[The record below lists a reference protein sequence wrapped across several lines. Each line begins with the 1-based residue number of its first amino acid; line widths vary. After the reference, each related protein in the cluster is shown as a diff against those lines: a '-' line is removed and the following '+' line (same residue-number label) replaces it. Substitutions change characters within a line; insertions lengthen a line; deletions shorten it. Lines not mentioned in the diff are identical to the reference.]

1 MSSLAI
7 EQALRSQSARFR
19 KFSWPI
25 LILSAA
31 LTAGLVVDLAFVDT
45 PSFHTDLSEF
55 APDSE
60 SADAHDRINEHF
72 SNETRP
78 MFVHVTRDDGGNVL
92 DMQSLNLMDS
102 HLDLVKEESELM
114 QGVVENWI
122 TAPSILQLALDEE
135 ANGTNL
141 SDVDSWEE
149 MLNLVIDVNESDC
162 PGDVSKQREVAQFI
176 LDGMLHKDFDGS
188 EICLWIETNSEEGS
202 ATVSASSTLWILEID
217 PDLSSDERK
226 VKQNQL
232 RELFLQLSEES
243 ELNYGVASLDLISH
257 DIDEGTFDNLATLI
271 LLAVVVV
278 VVLLAI
284 SFRSVKGVVF
294 PLVGLS
300 FALIWTYGILNLMG
314 ARFTAL
320 EVAVAPLVLGL
331 GIDYSIHLQRRY
343 NSFKEQIGD
352 SAESWLASCGKLST
366 PLGLAVITTVAAFLA
381 NIISP
386 LPPLETFG
394 IALAMGVVSAF
405 INATVVV
412 GALHVVL
419 ESSDGK
425 VPADPIRMPWLSKKL
440 VDLQRTQQV
449 LVLIVALIVSGASI
463 IGAMGL
469 ETEFDLTDF
478 LDDDME
484 IMEVREELDSS
495 YESAGWKVVY
505 ILMEPANSAEE
516 IDSDFTLLNEMRG
529 LHYDLANN
537 HDVVGGGSVD
547 SSPSYEGPYKVLYD
561 AVDNDVL
568 FGERYGL
575 VIANGDL
582 RRGISS
588 QFDLG
593 AAFANLSE
601 NTSIADPFTGES
613 WAERVA
619 NTVHLDGDKI
629 EHIRI
634 EVRVDASTSSETSR
648 VVKWFEDELGGE
660 KDTGKM
666 RSVLSG
672 SANIY
677 VTGDLVALQNVL
689 DGLNSSQL
697 SSTAISFIVSF
708 VVLLLL
714 TRRPVPAFV
723 VLTPVVLATLWV
735 VGSMVVLSL
744 KWNVLT
750 VMVTAL
756 SLGIGIDYVIH
767 MWRRFESERETR
779 DDVWEALEETIST
792 TGVALVLSAGTTA
805 LGFLVL
811 LFSPMPVVQQF
822 GLVTALTVTYSLIL
836 SIIVLPVLLL
846 MSENNS
852 SGGE

>member
-1 MSSLAI
+1 MTI
-7 EQALRSQSARFR
+7 
-19 KFSWPI
+19 
-25 LILSAA
+25 
-31 LTAGLVVDLAFVDT
+31 GLVADLAFVDT
-45 PSFHTDLSEF
+45 PSFHTDLSDF

-60 SADAHDRINEHF
+60 SSDAHDRISEHF

-78 MFVHVTRDDGGNVL
+78 LFVHVTRDDGGNVL
-92 DMQSLNLMDS
+92 DMESLNLMNS
-102 HLDLVKEESELM
+102 HLSVIENESKNR
-114 QGVVENWI
+114 QDIVVNWI

-135 ANGTNL
+135 ANGTEL
-141 SDVDSWEE
+141 STVDSWEE

-176 LDGMLHKDFDGS
+176 LDGMLNNDFDGT
-188 EICLWIETNSEEGS
+188 EICLWIETNGEEGS
-202 ATVSASSTLWILEID
+202 PVVSASSTLWILEID
-217 PDLSSDERK
+217 PNVSNSERKIKQDELRQEFEKLSSNSD
-226 VKQNQL
+226 
-232 RELFLQLSEES
+232 
-243 ELNYGVASLDLISH
+243 LNYGVASLDLISH

-271 LLAVVVV
+271 LLAVLVV
-278 VVLLAI
+278 VVLLAV

-300 FALIWTYGILNLMG
+300 SALIWTYGLLNLSG

-343 NSFKEQIGD
+343 NSFKGEIGD
-352 SAESWLASCGKLST
+352 SAEAWLASCGKLST

-394 IALAMGVVSAF
+394 IALAVGVISAF
-405 INATVVV
+405 VNATVVV
-412 GALHVVL
+412 GALHVVID
-419 ESSDGK
+419 SANDK
-425 VPADPIRMPWLSKKL
+425 TPAEPIRMPRLSKKL
-440 VDLQRTQQV
+440 VDLQRSQQV
-449 LVLIVALIVSGASI
+449 LVLIIALIISGVSI

-478 LDDDME
+478 LDEEME
-484 IMEVREELDSS
+484 IMQVREELDKS

-505 ILMEPANSAEE
+505 VLMEPSSSNEE
-516 IDSDFTLLNEMRG
+516 IDSDLILLNEMRG
-529 LHYDLANN
+529 LHNDLATN
-537 HDVVGGGSVD
+537 HDVVGGGGVD
-547 SSPSYEGPYKVLYD
+547 SIPSYEGPYKVLYD

-568 FGERYGL
+568 FGESYGL
-575 VIANGDL
+575 VITNGDL
-582 RRGISS
+582 RRGIAE

-593 AAFANLSE
+593 AAFVSLSQ
-601 NTSIADPFTGES
+601 NTSVADPYTGAS
-613 WAERVA
+613 WADRVRD
-619 NTVHLDGDKI
+619 TVDLDGDKI
-629 EHIRI
+629 KHIRI
-634 EVRVDASTSSETSR
+634 EVRVDASTSNDTSR
-648 VVKWFEDELGGE
+648 VVQWFEEELGTE
-660 KDTGKM
+660 SESGKL
-666 RSVLSG
+666 RSELSG
-672 SANIY
+672 VANVY

-714 TRRPVPAFV
+714 TRRPVPAIV

-767 MWRRFESERETR
+767 MWRRFESEREKTE
-779 DDVWEALEETIST
+779 DVWEALEETIST
-792 TGVALVLSAGTTA
+792 TGVALVLSAGTTS

-846 MSENNS
+846 MSEVNS
-852 SGGE
+852 TAGE